1 VSKFLK
7 SIIVL
12 SVAGAI
18 LAGGPAS
25 AGPIDFLKRIGDSI
39 AHAHDRQ
46 EARDRGHKRKSDR
59 DTERTKDQQEQPAGS
74 TAPAAAPQTASVS
87 TQPSPSASP
96 PVRAAAGV
104 PESTQRDIPYGIPVP
119 GKDGLVMSPWSPNQ
133 GYVDVRGFASGTQV
147 KDPYTGKV
155 FLTP

>member
-7 SIIVL
+7 SVIVL
-12 SVAGAI
+12 SVAASIVTGE
-18 LAGGPAS
+18 PAM

-46 EARDRGHKRKSDR
+46 EARDRGRKRSR
-59 DTERTKDQQEQPAGS
+59 DHETARAKDQQEQPAG
-74 TAPAAAPQTASVS
+74 TTGAAATPQSASTN
-87 TQPSPSASP
+87 TQPAPSASP
-96 PVRAAAGV
+96 LVRAAAGV